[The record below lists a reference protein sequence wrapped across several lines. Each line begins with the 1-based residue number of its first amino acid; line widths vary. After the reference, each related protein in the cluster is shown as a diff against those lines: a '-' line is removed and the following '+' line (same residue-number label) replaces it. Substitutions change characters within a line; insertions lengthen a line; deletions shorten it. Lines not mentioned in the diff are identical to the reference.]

1 MLHAAVAMKDPGLA
15 PGSHRATSDVSAWL
29 GNVSTSVLI
38 VFVNKVLMDP
48 HKGYAFVFG
57 EWDMSC

>member
-1 MLHAAVAMKDPGLA
+1 MKDGPTQKTQALA
-15 PGSHRATSDVSAWL
+15 YDVSAWL

-48 HKGYAFVFG
+48 RRGYKFTFG
-57 EWDMSC
+57 RCS

>member
-1 MLHAAVAMKDPGLA
+1 MKDPGLA

>member
-1 MLHAAVAMKDPGLA
+1 MAASMHMDEKRLAM
-15 PGSHRATSDVSAWL
+15 DVFSWF

-48 HKGYAFVFG
+48 KWGYKFVFG
-57 EWDMSC
+57 ALVHFVSWQG